1 MKYIKYLFSVFLVLA
16 TVLLGV
22 SSVKAQEIPTGVN
35 SIERKAIY
43 WEHVSTTGGQ
53 VLVKS
58 NRFFIDED
66 IYKYFLFDLK
76 FFAGSTKGGAL
87 GSSQGIYFYNTSN
100 TTTFSDKINFNQFD
114 FDNFIDMTD
123 YTDRWI
129 EFRLVF
135 DLQGTD
141 TEEKILTN
149 INNNPNYELSILAIS
164 GSGIIVESD
173 LYDYLTDYVDT
184 IISGRIDYAYQ
195 RGYDNGKIDYGYDY
209 NGTIIPGQNAYDN
222 GYAKGTQESGDLKA
236 QIINFVPGVLGSIF
250 MFFFQLGQIGILGI
264 TILDILGIVVLIS
277 GLIFLI
283 KFFF

>member
-1 MKYIKYLFSVFLVLA
+1 M
-16 TVLLGV
+16 
-22 SSVKAQEIPTGVN
+22 
-35 SIERKAIY
+35 
-43 WEHVSTTGGQ
+43 
-53 VLVKS
+53 
-58 NRFFIDED
+58 
-66 IYKYFLFDLK
+66 FDLK
-76 FFAGSTKGGAL
+76 SFAGTTKGGVL
-87 GSSQGIYFYNTSN
+87 GYSQGIYFFNSSN
-100 TTTFSDKINFNQFD
+100 ATTQTDVIRFND
-114 FDNFIDMTD
+114 LNFDNFIDMSD

-149 INNNPNYELSILAIS
+149 INNNPNYELSIS
-164 GSGIIVESD
+164 DFRNRYYSRND
-173 LYDYLTDYVDT
+173 LYNYLTDYVDI
-184 IISGRIDYAYQ
+184 IISNRVDYAYQ

-222 GYAKGTQESGDLKA
+222 GYAKGIQESGDLKA

-250 MFFFQLGQIGILGI
+250 MFFFQIGQIGILGI
-264 TILDILGIVVLIS
+264 TILDILGIIVLIS